1 MREVDGIADLE
12 SNPLRSRRS
21 PECEAYPQGTTRVVL
36 TVGLFVL
43 AGLQT
48 VRVGLTAGLL
58 HFLRPKGHM
67 PCMVRRVRSLPVGHH
82 AGTGLNTQLISSF
95 SGSLY

>member
-48 VRVGLTAGLL
+48 VRVGLTVGLL
-58 HFLRPKGHM
+58 YSLRM
-67 PCMVRRVRSLPVGHH
+67 TVGHH
-82 AGTGLNTQLISSF
+82 ARTRLYTQLISSF
-95 SGSLY
+95 SAALY

>member
-1 MREVDGIADLE
+1 MREVNGIADLE

-21 PECEAYPQGTTRVVL
+21 PECEAYPQGTTRVGL

-48 VRVGLTAGLL
+48 VRMGLTVGLLYS
-58 HFLRPKGHM
+58 LRPKGQI
-67 PCMVRRVRSLPVGHH
+67 PCMVGRVRSLL
-82 AGTGLNTQLISSF
+82 AGYYARTGLYI
-95 SGSLY
+95 